1 MNTKEDIHQLIE
13 RAERLGRSQE
23 GIAAAEDAVRLA
35 DALEDTAL
43 GYQARDVLMEN
54 ATFGGAPEKLL
65 VAFSWCLAQADRDPN
80 WDPDSMRAM
89 MLLWRY
95 KWVIANGIDFPGI
108 SRARLL
114 QMVDDFRQR
123 SRAAGWS
130 ERTALHLRFTV
141 ERRLGHF
148 VAAQDWLA
156 KVAGLSRDGLS
167 DCLAC
172 EIDATVSFHAARG
185 ACEDAIREAAPIL
198 DGGMSCA
205 EIPHKTHAT
214 LLECFRKTGRSEDA
228 ARSHAAG
235 YRLVRSGRAFI
246 TQHGEHMVYLLRA
259 GAVEKSVALLR
270 RHLPWALEVS
280 SGEERF
286 RFLLAA
292 RELLRQLEANRVR
305 SLRLRLDPARCAVA
319 GRTTV
324 RVAELRVWTEQVLRA
339 LAEQFDARN
348 ESAWFSQMLREGDSA
363 AAAAA

>member
-1 MNTKEDIHQLIE
+1 MKTKEDIYQLIE
-13 RAERLGRSQE
+13 RAERLGRGPE
-23 GIAAAEDAVRLA
+23 GIAAAEEAVRLA
-35 DALEDTAL
+35 DALEDTGL

-114 QMVDDFRQR
+114 QMVEDFRQR

-148 VAAQDWLA
+148 DAARDWLA
-156 KVAGLSRDGLS
+156 KVSVLNRDGLS

-172 EIDATVSFHAARG
+172 EIDSTVAFHAARG

-198 DGGMSCA
+198 EGGMSCA
-205 EIPHKTHAT
+205 EIPHKTHAS
-214 LLECFRKTGRSEDA
+214 LLECFRRTGRLEDA
-228 ARSHAAG
+228 ARSQAAG

-246 TQHGEHMVYLLRA
+246 AQHGEHLAYLVRV

-270 RHLPWALEVS
+270 RHLPWALEAS

-286 RFLLAA
+286 RFLLAV
-292 RELLRQLEANRVR
+292 RELLRHLEAARVR
-305 SLRLRLDPARCAVA
+305 SLRLRLDSARCPVA

-324 RVAELRVWTEQVLRA
+324 RVVELRSWTEQTLRN
-339 LAEQFDARN
+339 LADQFDARN
-348 ESAWFSQMLREGDSA
+348 ESAWFSQMLRERDNADA
-363 AAAAA
+363 AAA